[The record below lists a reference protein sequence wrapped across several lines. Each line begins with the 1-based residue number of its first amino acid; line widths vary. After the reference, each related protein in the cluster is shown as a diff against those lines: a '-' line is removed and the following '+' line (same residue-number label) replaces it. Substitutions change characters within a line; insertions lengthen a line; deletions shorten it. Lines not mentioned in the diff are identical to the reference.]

1 MDCEVDI
8 YSEEFLKYVYSRI
21 VVAGRRVFSF
31 QTDEEKLE
39 GWRMIDEG
47 KLGEMTGY
55 SAWLKNIFIYVVLTA
70 PQDRLKEIHD
80 LLDKFSSRI
89 CLEKG
94 IVEWWSR
101 WLEGFL
107 SAVTV
112 MAAMRLEK
120 ERFDEDLKWFL
131 EKLKTGEYD

>member
-70 PQDRLKEIHD
+70 PLDRLKEIHD
-80 LLDKFSSRI
+80 LLDKFFSRI

-94 IVEWWSR
+94 IVAWWSR

>member
-1 MDCEVDI
+1 
-8 YSEEFLKYVYSRI
+8 
-21 VVAGRRVFSF
+21 
-31 QTDEEKLE
+31 
-39 GWRMIDEG
+39 MIDEG
-47 KLGEMTGY
+47 KLGEMTRY
-55 SAWLKNIFIYVVLTA
+55 SSWLKNIFIYVVLTA
-70 PQDRLKEIHD
+70 PQDRLREIHD
-80 LLDKFSSRI
+80 LLDRFSRRI

-94 IVEWWSR
+94 IVAWWSR